1 MKTKEESIKKSSK
14 LNSKISK
21 QQQKFSKHQKLPQ
34 NHKRRKE
41 MEDILIKQNIFKKFK
56 LRECIVKIEKLNPN
70 LIMALNKI
78 SYSFGTSLKL
88 EARRDSN
95 LSENQELK
103 FENHVTVI
111 KYDRSLDDSDDYSG
125 DL

>member
-1 MKTKEESIKKSSK
+1 MD
-14 LNSKISK
+14 
-21 QQQKFSKHQKLPQ
+21 
-34 NHKRRKE
+34 
-41 MEDILIKQNIFKKFK
+41 DILIKQNIFKKFNLK
-56 LRECIVKIEKLNPN
+56 ECIVKIEKLNPN

-78 SYSFGTSLKL
+78 SYSFGKALNL
-88 EARRDSN
+88 ETRRDSN
-95 LSENQELK
+95 LSENQAFK